1 LASVAELDARWQAER
16 RGRPFLLL
24 RDGAGRQRIVGLPDA
39 GERVVIGREAEGGI
53 RLDWD
58 SEVSR
63 ATPCWSASPAAGR
76 SSTTACRATALR
88 QRGSGAGA
96 PATARRRRHPLRPGG
111 HRLLRSAQPRWAGNF
126 ERPEP
131 PPPLHISPAQ
141 RRVLIELCRPLRD
154 APYAV
159 PATNKAIAAE
169 LSLGVD
175 AVKTHLRRLA
185 EILSVDRLPRRRSP
199 HGCS

>member
-1 LASVAELDARWQAER
+1 VLECVARCWTVLDD
-16 RGRPFLLL
+16 GLS
-24 RDGAGRQRIVGLPDA
+24 RDGTFVNGARVLARQRLLDGDVIRCGRVDIVFCDP
-39 GERVVIGREAEGGI
+39 R
-53 RLDWD
+53 
-58 SEVSR
+58 SR
-63 ATPCWSASPAAGR
+63 DGQVTLSA
-76 SSTTACRATALR
+76 
-88 QRGSGAGA
+88 
-96 PATARRRRHPLRPGG
+96 
-111 HRLLRSAQPRWAGNF
+111 
-126 ERPEP
+126 PEP
-131 PPPLHISPAQ
+131 PPQLHISPAQ

-154 APYAV
+154 TPYAV